1 MNNSIKTLLVIFSY
15 ILPALN
21 YASVSDHRDRTT
33 SKQQTDMKNKKVLFI
48 VTSTD
53 LVKSNGK
60 KTGLW
65 LEEFAAPY
73 YIFKKQGY
81 EITVASPKGGVA
93 PIDPK
98 SKLPE
103 YTSESVKKFMEDPL
117 AQEELNT
124 SLKLTDIKV
133 NEYDAVFF
141 PGGTGPVW
149 DLPDNLRSIK
159 IIEYFYDA
167 EKPTAL
173 VCHAPAALK
182 NVKDSKGNLLIKGKK
197 ITAFTNSEEAAGHSE
212 DMVPFSV
219 ENMLKERG
227 ALYQRGENWKGF
239 LCIEKNL
246 ITGQNPASAS
256 LAAQKV
262 IELLN
267 ASK

>member
-1 MNNSIKTLLVIFSY
+1 MKNSIKTLLIIFSC
-15 ILPALN
+15 ILPTLN
-21 YASVSDHRDRTT
+21 YASARDHGDKTT
-33 SKQQTDMKNKKVLFI
+33 NKQQTEMKNKKVLII
-48 VTSTD
+48 VTSVD

-65 LEEFAAPY
+65 LEEFATPY
-73 YIFKKQGY
+73 YIFKEQGY

-103 YTSESVKKFMEDPL
+103 YTSESVKKFLEDPS
-117 AQEELNT
+117 AQEKLNT
-124 SLKLTDIKV
+124 SSKLTDVNV
-133 NEYDAVFF
+133 NEFDAVFY

-149 DLPDNLRSIK
+149 DLPDNPQSVK

-167 EKPTAL
+167 GKPTAL

-182 NVKDSKGNLLIKGKK
+182 NVKDTNGSLLIKGKN
-197 ITAFTNSEEAAGHSE
+197 ITGFTNSEEAAGHTE

-227 ALYQRGENWKGF
+227 AIYQSGEIWKGF
-239 LCIEKNL
+239 LLIEKNL
-246 ITGQNPASAS
+246 ITGQNPASAD

-267 ASK
+267 TSK